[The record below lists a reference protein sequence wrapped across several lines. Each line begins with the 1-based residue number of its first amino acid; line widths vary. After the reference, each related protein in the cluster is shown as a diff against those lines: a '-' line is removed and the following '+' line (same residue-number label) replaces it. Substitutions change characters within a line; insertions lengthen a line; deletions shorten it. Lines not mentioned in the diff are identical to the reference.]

1 MIYDTAI
8 KRYERQCVQEKFVAK
23 DKMNLKE
30 AMSWYNNFVRAS
42 KSKIDTKEELEE
54 RIDILNKCIKNMKRA
69 KVTGKGKWNYAFN
82 AIIPYNDICHFIEN
96 KEAYINMENL
106 SINNISNNIQVAS
119 DEIVESLKPENIKD
133 TLGSNEFK
141 YKATKVAV
149 KTASTVAGGPFG
161 SVMNVVYR
169 ATTYNKMLDKSIEE
183 TEEAVDYLKNKLKEY
198 K

>member
-1 MIYDTAI
+1 MIYDTVI
-8 KRYERQCVQEKFVAK
+8 KRYEQQCIQEKFVAR

-42 KSKIDTKEELEE
+42 KSKIYAKEELEE
-54 RIDILNKCIKNMKRA
+54 RINILNKCIK
-69 KVTGKGKWNYAFN
+69 KWNYAFN

-106 SINNISNNIQVAS
+106 SIDNISNNIQVAS

-133 TLGSNEFK
+133 TLGSNEFRD
-141 YKATKVAV
+141 KASKVAV
-149 KTASTVAGGPFG
+149 KTTAMIAGGPFG
-161 SVMNVVYR
+161 TAMNVVYR